1 MGDRKFNLK
10 HSIKGQIIF
19 AFVLILLCSFLSTM
33 ATYFAIVVFMR
44 PSNTSEKAVQSIEKY
59 VSGHGTTVLNPSE
72 QAKLQS
78 LVEGSSVEYLVMN
91 AQSSPIYSTL
101 PQTPIT
107 KRADMIRKMNVTSI
121 QHKGFVIGSTADRVI
136 PVLGKDGSL
145 KGAVYVKWDLT
156 PGGMSGPNLWI
167 HIVPFVFLLSPFLFM
182 LLFTY
187 IFARRVGRKI
197 NDPLQIL
204 IEATHKIQQRDLD
217 FSIDYK
223 GKNEISKVLD
233 AFEDMR
239 KELKHSLLAQW
250 KSEEERREMLAAI
263 SHDFR
268 TPMTI
273 IQGHVENLLENPSR
287 NQERFQRYL
296 ETILRN
302 TQRVVRLMNDFR
314 IVTEIDS
321 PEFSLHPAKINIQE
335 YVDSKYHEFLVVT
348 RSCGITLLLDYKD
361 MRLNPEAMY
370 IDVDRLS
377 QIIDNIMANALRYTP
392 NGGRISWKVQA
403 EEKILKI
410 AIEDSGKGIPDD
422 QVDQLFN
429 KFYQADP
436 SRSETKEHSGLGLYI
451 VKSLVE
457 KHGGTVSAR
466 SNHSGGATFE
476 FWVRFLND
484 KIGDSI

>member
-1 MGDRKFNLK
+1 
-10 HSIKGQIIF
+10 
-19 AFVLILLCSFLSTM
+19 M

-44 PSNTSEKAVQSIEKY
+44 PSNTSEKTVQAIERY
-59 VSGHGTTVLNPSE
+59 VSVHGTGVLNPSE
-72 QAKLQS
+72 QSKLQS
-78 LVEGSSVEYLVMN
+78 LIEGSSVEYLVMN
-91 AQSSPIYSTL
+91 AQSSPIYSTF

-107 KRADMIRKMNVTSI
+107 KRADMIRKMNVTFI
-121 QHKGFVIGSTADRVI
+121 QHKGVVLGGTANRII
-136 PVLGKDGSL
+136 PVLGKNGSL

-156 PGGMSGPNLWI
+156 PGGMSGPNQWV
-167 HIVPFVFLLSPFLFM
+167 HIVPFVFLVSPFFFM
-182 LLFTY
+182 MLFTY

-197 NDPLQIL
+197 NDPLQML

-217 FSIDYK
+217 FSIDYQ
-223 GKNEISKVLD
+223 GRNEISKVLD

-239 KELKHSLLAQW
+239 KVLKQSLLAQW

-287 NQERFQRYL
+287 NQERLERYL

-302 TQRVVRLMNDFR
+302 TQRVVRLMTDFR

-321 PEFSLHPAKINIQE
+321 PEFSLHPAKTSIQE
-335 YVDSKYHEFLVVT
+335 YVDSKYHEFLVMT
-348 RSCGITLLLDYKD
+348 RSYGISFLLDYKD
-361 MRLNPEAMY
+361 MRLHREAMY
-370 IDVDRLS
+370 IDADRIS

-392 NGGRISWKVQA
+392 NGGHISWLVRV
-403 EEKILKI
+403 EEDILKLS
-410 AIEDSGKGIPDD
+410 IEDSGKGITDD
-422 QVDQLFN
+422 QAAQLFN
-429 KFYQADP
+429 KFYQEDP
-436 SRSETKEHSGLGLYI
+436 SRSETKGHSGLGLYI

-457 KHGGTVSAR
+457 KHGGTVSAK

-476 FWVRFLND
+476 FWVRSLND
-484 KIGDSI
+484 LNN